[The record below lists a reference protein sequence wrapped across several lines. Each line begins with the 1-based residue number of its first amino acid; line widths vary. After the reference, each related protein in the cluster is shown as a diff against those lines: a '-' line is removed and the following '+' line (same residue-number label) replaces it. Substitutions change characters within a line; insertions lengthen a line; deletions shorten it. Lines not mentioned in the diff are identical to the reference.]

1 MTAPT
6 VERERAGRADQ
17 LRSKSLG
24 ELLSSL
30 GQDSTLLMRQEI
42 QLAKTE
48 MVEKATAA
56 GIGVALGVVAGVLM
70 LGALGAGVTA
80 SIAALRYVVPL
91 WAAAL
96 ITLGGLIVLGTI
108 LGLVAA
114 LRLKRAVPP
123 VPQKAIDLAK
133 ETPHELVS

>member
-1 MTAPT
+1 MTAQTAQPSSNG
-6 VERERAGRADQ
+6 VG
-17 LRSKSLG
+17 SKSLG
-24 ELLSSL
+24 ELLTTL
-30 GQDSTLLMRQEI
+30 GHDSTLLMRQEI
-42 QLAKTE
+42 QLAKAE

-56 GIGVALGVVAGVLM
+56 GVGVALALVAGVVM
-70 LGALGAGVTA
+70 LAALGAGVTA

-96 ITLGGLIVLGTI
+96 ITLGALVVLATM

-114 LRLKRAVPP
+114 LRLKRATPP
-123 VPQKAIDLAK
+123 VPTKAIDLAK